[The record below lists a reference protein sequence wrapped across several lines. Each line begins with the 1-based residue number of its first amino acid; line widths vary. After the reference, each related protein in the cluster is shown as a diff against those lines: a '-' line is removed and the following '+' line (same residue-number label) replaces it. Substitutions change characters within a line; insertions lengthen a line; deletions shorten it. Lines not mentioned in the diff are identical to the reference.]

1 MPQKKLKKMIQL
13 ENNPRGN
20 ASGSGA
26 SINTLVQPAN
36 DEKMLNNVDPQETD
50 GGSFMEQGWIPMV
63 ARRKSRL
70 QRLALLDTTTT
81 TPNAEE
87 QANGIGIPT
96 ESLGGNFRGIRPE
109 NVNYE
114 SLLDQ
119 RKKRFPKMTNPNL
132 SKDDLGNLGI
142 EDMKL

>member
-1 MPQKKLKKMIQL
+1 MIQV

-20 ASGSGA
+20 ASGTGA

-36 DEKMLNNVDPQETD
+36 DAKMLTDVDPQETG

-63 ARRKSRL
+63 ARRKSRM

-96 ESLGGNFRGIRPE
+96 ESLSGNFRGIRPE
-109 NVNYE
+109 DVNYDA
-114 SLLDQ
+114 LLDQ
-119 RKKRFPKMTNPNL
+119 RKKRFPKITNPNL
-132 SKDDLGNLGI
+132 SQDNLGNLGI
-142 EDMKL
+142 EDMEL

>member
-1 MPQKKLKKMIQL
+1 MLQVQ
-13 ENNPRGN
+13 NNPRGN
-20 ASGSGA
+20 AAGNGA

-36 DEKMLNNVDPQETD
+36 DEKKLTDVNPEETD
-50 GGSFMEQGWIPMV
+50 GGSFKQQGWIPMV
-63 ARRKSRL
+63 ARRNDRMR
-70 QRLALLDTTTT
+70 RLALLDTVTT

-114 SLLDQ
+114 SLLDPK
-119 RKKRFPKMTNPNL
+119 KKRFPKITNPNI
-132 SKDDLGNLGI
+132 SDRNLGNLGI
-142 EDMKL
+142 EDMEL